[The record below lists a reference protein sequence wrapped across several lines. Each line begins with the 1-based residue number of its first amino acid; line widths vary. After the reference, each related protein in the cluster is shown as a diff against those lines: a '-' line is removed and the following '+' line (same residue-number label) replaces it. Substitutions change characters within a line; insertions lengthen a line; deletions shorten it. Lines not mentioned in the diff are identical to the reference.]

1 MIICNNISPAAPLWN
16 GEAFMEPPSAWTAYR
31 PVWISADGGVGQ
43 SASASAYDNNG
54 NLITSW
60 TAGSTPQSAVVP
72 VPSSG
77 YANVVVQ
84 QKRGSGYKP
93 TFSSDGLGYT
103 GTSYSASATTFSGR
117 LSPGNTNS
125 AGVSCSASGTPY
137 LLAMNS
143 IQTEWSFPSAFNPA
157 INGHL
162 WDAYFMLPNYVSSS
176 PEFGDNVYVK
186 QVTDTAAWNPFFSSR
201 QYGLNLHRFQYL
213 MLSALISMR
222 LVTGEGHTGNPN
234 LDLYILQQN
243 SGVTGSMYTAAIYTG
258 IIDQASSFPGVQQT
272 HELSGMANTA
282 SGASHG
288 CSLRLVGLKNYES
301 AWINFIQ
308 WGFSG
313 RVK

>member
-54 NLITSW
+54 NLITAW

-143 IQTEWSFPSAFNPA
+143 IRTEWSFPSAFNPA
-157 INGHL
+157 IYSHL
-162 WDAYFMLPNYVSSS
+162 WDAYFMLPNSVSSS

-186 QVTDTAAWNPFFSSR
+186 QVTNTADWNPFFSSR

-213 MLSALISMR
+213 WLSASINMR

-234 LDLYILQQN
+234 LELYILQHN
-243 SGVTGSMYTAAIYTG
+243 DLTASMYTAAIYTG
-258 IIDQASSFPGVQQT
+258 IIDQASSFPGVR
-272 HELSGMANTA
+272 HMCELSGMANTA

-288 CSLRLVGLKNYES
+288 CSLRLVGLKRYES
-301 AWINFIQ
+301 AWIDHIE